1 MYMKKPLILFL
12 LVAFATLSHAQ
23 VENPVKWSFTAKKI
37 KANTYEIH
45 LTANV
50 EEDWHIYSQTTPD
63 GGPVATSISFTK
75 NPLLALEGNVNEV
88 GKLEEHMEPL
98 FGVQVKQFSNKV
110 DFVQKVTLKAAAK
123 TAISGSVQ
131 FMVCN
136 EKECMPPATVS
147 FTLQL
152 NQ

>member
-147 FTLQL
+147 FNLQL
-152 NQ
+152 N